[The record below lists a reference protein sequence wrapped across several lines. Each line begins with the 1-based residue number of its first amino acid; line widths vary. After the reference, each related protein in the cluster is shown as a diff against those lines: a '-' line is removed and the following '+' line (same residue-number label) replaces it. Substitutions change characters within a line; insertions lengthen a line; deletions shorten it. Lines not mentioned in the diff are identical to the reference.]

1 VRSLA
6 TDYQPRA
13 LRPTGQLN
21 VFGDLHDVAVLALA
35 AVLVQGRNPGILWD
49 LEDRLAD
56 GLGEVLAEREPHPA
70 LAAVVG

>member
-1 VRSLA
+1 
-6 TDYQPRA
+6 
-13 LRPTGQLN
+13 